1 MAQLA
6 CPEPRIE
13 DRGTDRRKESRF
25 DAFVRAHGRKFTIVL
40 LAIRYAGALTGVGI
54 VLMAVA
60 PEASGAIGTGLLGF
74 NGAIGLCIGAYAGAQ
89 GAIEYK
95 HAAMGTAED
104 RRSQPPRR
112 ESGTIPAAGE
122 H

>member
-1 MAQLA
+1 VAR
-6 CPEPRIE
+6 PVE
-13 DRGTDRRKESRF
+13 RRQESRF

-40 LAIRYAGALTGVGI
+40 LAIRYSAGLTGVGL
-54 VLMAVA
+54 VLAA
-60 PEASGAIGTGLLGF
+60 LTPEASSAIGTGLLAF

-104 RRSQPPRR
+104 RRHQPPPRR
-112 ESGTIPAAGE
+112 ESGTIPADGS